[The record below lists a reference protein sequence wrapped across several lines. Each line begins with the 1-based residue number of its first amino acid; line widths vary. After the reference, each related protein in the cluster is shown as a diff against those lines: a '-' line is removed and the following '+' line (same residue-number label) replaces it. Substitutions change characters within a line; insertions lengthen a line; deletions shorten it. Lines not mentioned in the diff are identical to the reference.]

1 VNAPVRPDARASL
14 LQTLRLVAWSFM
26 GIRSKQGNEQD
37 MARINPLHIVLVALV
52 AVLGIVVGLVALVH
66 WVVAA

>member
-1 VNAPVRPDARASL
+1 
-14 LQTLRLVAWSFM
+14 
-26 GIRSKQGNEQD
+26 
-37 MARINPLHIVLVALV
+37 VLVALV